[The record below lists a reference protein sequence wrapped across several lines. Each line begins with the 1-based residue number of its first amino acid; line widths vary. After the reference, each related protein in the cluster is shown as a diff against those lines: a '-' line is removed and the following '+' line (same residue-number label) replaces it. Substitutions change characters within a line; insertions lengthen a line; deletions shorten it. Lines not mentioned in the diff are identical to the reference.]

1 MMPENAYKSPVEI
14 MIYGKKVALISYG
27 ETEITTIITS
37 PVIAA
42 AFREIFLMLQ
52 DYWKEYWQKGKQ

>member
-1 MMPENAYKSPVEI
+1 

-27 ETEITTIITS
+27 EAEIVTIITS
-37 PVIAA
+37 PLIAA

-52 DYWKEYWQKGKQ
+52 DYWRKYWQQCT